1 MIQRRRSIY
10 QQILAF
16 FTLNPDN
23 LGEYRKILFLQIHDI
38 CFWGQGGYDFDTVYN
53 FPIWLR
59 KFVLSQLKEH
69 YEKSKPNDET
79 NIQTTIKNLKN
90 LKNQQPYPPPNPK
103 QKILY
108 QSGASKK

>member
-1 MIQRRRSIY
+1 
-10 QQILAF
+10 
-16 FTLNPDN
+16 
-23 LGEYRKILFLQIHDI
+23 
-38 CFWGQGGYDFDTVYN
+38 
-53 FPIWLR
+53 
-59 KFVLSQLKEH
+59 LSQLKEH